1 MKPTAPHPPA
11 PPKRR
16 RPLQARSKET
26 SRALQEAFVQ
36 LLVEREYARLTIR
49 EIVMVAGTGLGSFYQ
64 YFASKDELARTCIH
78 LRSKALLQSMREAVN
93 RHTGR
98 PLPEVVDAVLESQL
112 AAVRERP
119 QEWGVHFLLE
129 RHLSG
134 PEAYRK
140 MYGQFID
147 EWVHVFDAST
157 GLPPDFPKQE
167 AALVSQA
174 ILYELF
180 ATTHIRATRKP
191 DLGVLEQQ
199 ARDALHAYL
208 ERIASRCGAGKT

>member
-1 MKPTAPHPPA
+1 MKSPPA
-11 PPKRR
+11 PSKRR
-16 RPLQARSKET
+16 RPLQSRSKET

-36 LLVEREYARLTIR
+36 LLVERDYARVTIR

-78 LRSKALLQSMREAVN
+78 LRTKALLQAMRDAVN
-93 RHTGR
+93 ENAGR
-98 PLPEVVDAVLESQL
+98 PLPDIVDAMLESQL

-119 QEWGVHFLLE
+119 REWGVHFLLE

-147 EWVHVFDAST
+147 EWVHAFDASS
-157 GLPPDFPKQE
+157 GLPPTFPKQE
-167 AALVSQA
+167 AAQVSQA
-174 ILYELF
+174 ILYELV
-180 ATTHIRATRKP
+180 AATHIRLADKP
-191 DLGVLEQQ
+191 DLALLERQC
-199 ARDALHAYL
+199 RDALHGYL
-208 ERIASRCGAGKT
+208 GRVASQCGAGKT

>member
-1 MKPTAPHPPA
+1 MKSSAAPS
-11 PPKRR
+11 KRR
-16 RPLQARSKET
+16 RPLQSRSKET

-36 LLVEREYARLTIR
+36 LLVERDYARVTIR

-78 LRSKALLQSMREAVN
+78 LRTKALLQAMRDAVN
-93 RHTGR
+93 ENAGR
-98 PLPEVVDAVLESQL
+98 PLPDIVDAMLESQL

-119 QEWGVHFLLE
+119 REWGVHFLLE

-147 EWVHVFDAST
+147 EWVHAFDAST
-157 GLPPDFPKQE
+157 GLPSAFPKQE
-167 AALVSQA
+167 AAQVSQA
-174 ILYELF
+174 ILYELV
-180 ATTHIRATRKP
+180 AATHIRVDGKP
-191 DLGVLEQQ
+191 DLDVLERQC
-199 ARDALHAYL
+199 RDALHGYL
-208 ERIASRCGAGKT
+208 ARTALQSSAGKT